1 MSFLRWLSPGIEVK
15 RWLGLLGVGIAVIGL
30 GLGYVLR
37 DIYDYYTFP
46 EWVYYA
52 TLQFLPRWVR
62 AVLFLAAGSGLIALG
77 LYKLNRSLLSALQ
90 VDYSGAQL
98 LDNLYR
104 RRYLKRGPRVV
115 AVGGGTGLSTL
126 LRGLKN
132 YTAQITAVV
141 TVADDGGSSGRLRE
155 ELGILPPGDIRNC
168 ITALATAEPL
178 MTRLF
183 EYRFKNGGG
192 LEGHS
197 FGNLFIA
204 ALTEVTGSFEKAV
217 LESGRVLAVQ
227 GQVLP
232 ATLADIQLCAEL
244 ETGEV
249 IRGESKI
256 PKHQSRIRRVFLVPP
271 DPPAYAAAVQA
282 ILDADLVVLGPGSL
296 YTSVLPNLMV
306 SGIREALRATRALR
320 VYVCNVATQKGET
333 DNFTVADHVRTLLDQ
348 AGAGVIDCVL
358 ANSLP
363 AKSTHPD
370 WEVIKPEPGG
380 PLPPG
385 IRVVW
390 APVINERNPHFHDP
404 DRLAR
409 ALLDLYF
416 RHRRSLGRFFPV
428 GVAHRNSGG

>member
-1 MSFLRWLSPGIEVK
+1 MSLLRWLSPGIEVK
-15 RWLGLLGVGIAVIGL
+15 RWLVILGLGVAVVGL
-30 GLGYVLR
+30 GIGYVLR

-62 AVLFLAAGSGLIALG
+62 AVLFLAGGVGLIGLG
-77 LYKLNRSLLSALQ
+77 LYKLNRSLLSALHI
-90 VDYSGAQL
+90 DYSGTQL
-98 LDNLYR
+98 LDHLHR

-115 AVGGGTGLSTL
+115 AIGGGTGLSTL

-132 YTAQITAVV
+132 YTGQITAVV
-141 TVADDGGSSGRLRE
+141 TVADDGGSSGRLRA

-204 ALTEVTGSFEKAV
+204 ALAEVTGSFEKAV

-232 ATLADIQLCAEL
+232 ATLENIQLCAEL

-256 PKHQSRIRRVFLVPP
+256 PKHQGRIRRVFLTPP
-271 DPPAYAAAVQA
+271 DPPAYPAAVEA

-333 DNFTVADHVRTLLDQ
+333 DNFTVADHVRTLVDQ
-348 AGAGVIDCVL
+348 AGSDIVDYVL

-363 AKSTHPD
+363 AKSTHPEWD
-370 WEVIKPEPGG
+370 VVKPELGG

-385 IRVVW
+385 LRVVW
-390 APVINERNPHFHDP
+390 APVINERNPHYHDA
-404 DRLAR
+404 DRLAQ
-409 ALLDLYF
+409 ALLGLYF
-416 RHRRSLGRFFPV
+416 RYRRNLSRLFVVGRIVPK
-428 GVAHRNSGG
+428 

>member
-1 MSFLRWLSPGIEVK
+1 MSLLRWLSPGIEVK
-15 RWLGLLGVGIAVIGL
+15 RWLIVLGLGIAVVGL

-62 AVLFLAAGSGLIALG
+62 ALLFLGAGLGLIGFG
-77 LYKLNRSLLSALQ
+77 LYKLNRSLLSA
-90 VDYSGAQL
+90 VHGDYSGTQL
-98 LDNLYR
+98 LDILYR

-115 AVGGGTGLSTL
+115 AIGGGTGLSTL

-132 YTAQITAVV
+132 YTAQVTAVV

-217 LESGRVLAVQ
+217 LESSRVLAVQ
-227 GQVLP
+227 GRVLP
-232 ATLADIQLCAEL
+232 ATLEDIQLCAEL

-249 IRGESKI
+249 VRGESKI
-256 PKHQSRIRRVFLVPP
+256 PKRAGRIRRVFLVPP
-271 DPPAYAAAVQA
+271 DPPAYSAAVQA

-306 SGIREALRATRALR
+306 SGIREALRATRAVR

-348 AGAGVIDCVL
+348 AGGGIFDYVL

-363 AKSTHPD
+363 AKSTHPEWD
-370 WEVIKPEPGG
+370 VVKPEPGG
-380 PLPPG
+380 PLPSG
-385 IRVVW
+385 VRVVW
-390 APVINERNPHFHDP
+390 APVINEANPHYHDP
-404 DRLAR
+404 DRLAQ

-416 RHRRSLGRFFPV
+416 RHRRSLGRLFVV
-428 GVAHRNSGG
+428 GSIR

>member
-1 MSFLRWLSPGIEVK
+1 MSLLRWLSPGIEVK
-15 RWLGLLGVGIAVIGL
+15 RWLIVLGLGIAVVGL

-37 DIYDYYTFP
+37 DIYDYYIFP
-46 EWVYYA
+46 EWVYYV
-52 TLQFLPRWVR
+52 TLQFLPRWIR
-62 AVLFLAAGSGLIALG
+62 AVLFLGVGVGLIGFG
-77 LYKLNRSLLSALQ
+77 LYKLNRSLLSAIHG
-90 VDYSGAQL
+90 DYSGTQL
-98 LDNLYR
+98 LDILYR

-115 AVGGGTGLSTL
+115 AIGGGTGLATL
-126 LRGLKN
+126 LRGIKN
-132 YTAQITAVV
+132 YTAQVTAVV

-168 ITALATAEPL
+168 ITALATTEPL

-204 ALTEVTGSFEKAV
+204 ALTEVTGSFEQAV
-217 LESGRVLAVQ
+217 LESSRVLAVQ
-227 GQVLP
+227 GRVLP
-232 ATLADIQLCAEL
+232 ATLANIQLCAEL

-249 IRGESKI
+249 VRGESKI
-256 PKHQSRIRRVFLVPP
+256 PRRAGRIRRVFLVPP
-271 DPPAYAAAVQA
+271 DPPAYSAAVQA

-296 YTSVLPNLMV
+296 YTSVLPNLLV

-333 DNFTVADHVRTLLDQ
+333 DNFTVADHVRTLVEQ
-348 AGAGVIDCVL
+348 AGGGLFDYVL

-363 AKSTHPD
+363 AKSTHPEWD
-370 WEVIKPEPGG
+370 VVKPEPGG
-380 PLPPG
+380 PIPSGL
-385 IRVVW
+385 RVVW
-390 APVINERNPHFHDP
+390 APVINEANPHYHDP
-404 DRLAR
+404 DRLAQ

-416 RHRRSLGRFFPV
+416 RHRRSLGRLFAV
-428 GVAHRNSGG
+428 GAVG

>member
-1 MSFLRWLSPGIEVK
+1 MSLLRWLSPGIEVK
-15 RWLGLLGVGIAVIGL
+15 RWLIVLGLGIAVVGL

-62 AVLFLAAGSGLIALG
+62 ALLFLGAGLGLIGFG
-77 LYKLNRSLLSALQ
+77 LYKLNRSLLSA
-90 VDYSGAQL
+90 VHGDYSGAQL
-98 LDNLYR
+98 LDILHR

-132 YTAQITAVV
+132 YTGQITAVV

-227 GQVLP
+227 GRVLP
-232 ATLADIQLCAEL
+232 ATLEDIQLCAEL

-249 IRGESKI
+249 VRGESKI
-256 PKHQSRIRRVFLVPP
+256 PKRTGRIRRVFLVPP

-333 DNFTVADHVRTLLDQ
+333 DNFTVADHIRTLVDQ
-348 AGAGVIDCVL
+348 AGGGIFDYVL

-363 AKSTHPD
+363 AKSTHPE
-370 WEVIKPEPGG
+370 WEVVKPEPGG
-380 PLPPG
+380 PLPSG
-385 IRVVW
+385 VRVVW
-390 APVINERNPHFHDP
+390 APIINEANPHYHDP
-404 DRLAR
+404 DRLAQ

-416 RHRRSLGRFFPV
+416 RHRRNLGKLFTV
-428 GVAHRNSGG
+428 GSVKR